1 MGVKVKSV
9 LFGAYTIPSENTN
22 FFEKEKQDNNYKFTD
37 LTNLPEFYIHVDKLL
52 E

>member
-9 LFGAYTIPSENTN
+9 LFGANIIPSKNTYL
-22 FFEKEKQDNNYKFTD
+22 FEKEKQDNNYKFTD